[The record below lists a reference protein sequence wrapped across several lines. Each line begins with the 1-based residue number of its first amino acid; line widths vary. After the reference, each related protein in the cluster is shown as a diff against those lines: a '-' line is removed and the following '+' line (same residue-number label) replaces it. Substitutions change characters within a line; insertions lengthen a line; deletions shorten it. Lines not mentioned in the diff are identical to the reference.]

1 VCIFRSFHPY
11 THHKVGSDLL
21 ECQKHF
27 GVGGGG
33 GGVSGKGK
41 KLEGGDIFGGGVCSW
56 VL

>member
-33 GGVSGKGK
+33 GVLQNGKIGRGGGFFGKG
-41 KLEGGDIFGGGVCSW
+41 
-56 VL
+56 